1 MTRPHDPRTT
11 ELFQQ
16 ALDQNTGDT
25 ISLEQFIAPLETR
38 AYGFLVV
45 LLSLP
50 NFIPIPMGVG
60 GVCGTSLV
68 LIGAQMLWGMPRPWL
83 PRFARQHGFPR
94 HSVEAFVARM
104 NPMFARLERVCRPR
118 WEQITRKPYSHFSG
132 LMLILLGILLA
143 LPIPFTNYPFGILI
157 LAFGVALI
165 ERDGVLLALVWG
177 ATIVSTAMVGSLS
190 SAMVSLVK
198 HFFG

>member
-1 MTRPHDPRTT
+1 MTVPHDPRTT
-11 ELFQQ
+11 ELFQL
-16 ALDQNTGDT
+16 ALQQNTGDT

-60 GVCGTSLV
+60 GVCGTLLV
-68 LIGAQMLWGMPRPWL
+68 VIGAQMLWGLPRPWL
-83 PRFARQHGFPR
+83 PRFARQHGFAR
-94 HSVEAFVARM
+94 GSVEAFVARM
-104 NPMFARLERVCRPR
+104 TPMFARLERVCRPR
-118 WEQITRKPYSHFSG
+118 LEQITHKPYSHFSG
-132 LMLILLGILLA
+132 LVLILLGILLA
-143 LPIPFTNYPFGILI
+143 LPIPFTNYPFGLVI

-165 ERDGVLLALVWG
+165 ERDGGLLAVCWA
-177 ATIVSTAMVGSLS
+177 ATITSTATVASLS
-190 SAMVSLVK
+190 KLMVSIVT

>member
-1 MTRPHDPRTT
+1 MTVPHDPRTT
-11 ELFQQ
+11 ELFQR
-16 ALDQNTGDT
+16 ALEQNTGET

-60 GVCGTSLV
+60 GICGTLLIV
-68 LIGAQMLWGMPRPWL
+68 IGAQMLWGMPRPWL

-94 HSVEAFVARM
+94 SSVETFVSHM
-104 NPMFARLERVCRPR
+104 TPMFNRLERVCRPR
-118 WEQITRKPYSHFSG
+118 WEQITHKPYSHFSG

-143 LPIPFTNYPFGILI
+143 LPIPFTNYPFGLLI
-157 LAFGVALI
+157 MGFGVALI
-165 ERDGVLLALVWG
+165 ERDGGLLAVIWA
-177 ATIVSTAMVGSLS
+177 ATLTSSVTVASLS
-190 SAMVSLVK
+190 NLMVSIVR

>member
-16 ALDQNTGDT
+16 ALEQNTGET

-60 GVCGTSLV
+60 GICGTLLV

-83 PRFARQHGFPR
+83 PQFARQHGFPR
-94 HSVEAFVARM
+94 RSVETFVAHM
-104 NPMFARLERVCRPR
+104 APMFNRLERVCRPR
-118 WEQITRKPYSHFSG
+118 LEQITRKPWSHFSG
-132 LMLILLGILLA
+132 LVLILLGILLA
-143 LPIPFTNYPFGILI
+143 LPIPFTNYPFGLLI
-157 LAFGVALI
+157 MGFGVALI
-165 ERDGVLLALVWG
+165 ERDGGLLSLTWG
-177 ATIVSTAMVGSLS
+177 ATIASAAMVGSLS
-190 SAMVSLVK
+190 RAMVALVQ
-198 HFFG
+198 HFIG

>member
-1 MTRPHDPRTT
+1 MTIPHDPRTT

-60 GVCGTSLV
+60 GVCGTLLIV
-68 LIGAQMLWGMPRPWL
+68 IGAQMLWGLPRPWL
-83 PRFARQHGFPR
+83 PRFARQHGFGR
-94 HSVEAFVARM
+94 SSVESFVARM
-104 NPMFARLERVCRPR
+104 TPMFARLERVCRPR
-118 WEQITRKPYSHFSG
+118 LEQITRKPYSHFNG

-143 LPIPFTNYPFGILI
+143 LPIPFTNYPFGLLI
-157 LAFGVALI
+157 MGFGVALI
-165 ERDGVLLALVWG
+165 ERDGGLLAIIWA
-177 ATIVSTAMVGSLS
+177 ATLTSSVTVASLS
-190 SAMVSLVK
+190 NLMVSIVK

>member
-25 ISLEQFIAPLETR
+25 ISLEQFVAPLETR

-83 PRFARQHGFPR
+83 PRFAAQHGFPR
-94 HSVEAFVARM
+94 HSVEKFVSHMA
-104 NPMFARLERVCRPR
+104 PMFNRL
-118 WEQITRKPYSHFSG
+118 EQITRKPWSHFSG

-143 LPIPFTNYPFGILI
+143 LPIPFTNYPFGLLI
-157 LAFGVALI
+157 LGFGVALI
-165 ERDGVLLALVWG
+165 ERDGGLLSLIWT